1 MGQQLTQKESYKGFL
16 LGFVFFYPFLK
27 VSSAVVESLSYIQL
41 FSKLMDY
48 SLPGSFV
55 HGIIRQAYRSG
66 LPCPPPGDPPDPGI
80 EPLSPA
86 FQEDYSHTEP
96 PPVLLGGG
104 ILDLW
109 KRVSIYQFYILL
121 K

>member
-1 MGQQLTQKESYKGFL
+1 MG
-16 LGFVFFYPFLK
+16 
-27 VSSAVVESLSYIQL
+27 LS
-41 FSKLMDY
+41 
-48 SLPGSFV
+48 
-55 HGIIRQAYRSG
+55 RQAYQSG

-80 EPLSPA
+80 EPLLPV
-86 FQEDYSHTEP
+86 FEEDSLHTEP
-96 PPVLLGGG
+96 PPDLLGEG